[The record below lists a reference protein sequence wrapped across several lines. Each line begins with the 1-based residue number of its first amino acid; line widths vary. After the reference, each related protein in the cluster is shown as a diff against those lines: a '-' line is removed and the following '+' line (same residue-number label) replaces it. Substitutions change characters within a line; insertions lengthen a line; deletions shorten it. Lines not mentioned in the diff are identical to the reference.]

1 MFSQHNP
8 SVFSDCSISLS
19 DVSIFILYH
28 FHSFKRHQSRMML
41 HLESVGAGAG
51 VFLVDHELL
60 KGVQVCWDEGADGLV
75 VISEDLLPSAL
86 GAHRAGGPD
95 QAAVRSAVTLVE
107 TDKPQSHHSESPQE
121 KETRPL
127 GPYEVLFSFVISSN
141 LCRGSGH
148 CHDDYQ
154 TFWTKHL
161 KKQVNESMY
170 PLELLN
176 TTTCR

>member
-28 FHSFKRHQSRMML
+28 FRSFKRHQSRMML

-107 TDKPQSHHSESPQE
+107 TDKPQSSLRVTTGE
-121 KETRPL
+121 R
-127 GPYEVLFSFVISSN
+127 
-141 LCRGSGH
+141 
-148 CHDDYQ
+148 
-154 TFWTKHL
+154 
-161 KKQVNESMY
+161 
-170 PLELLN
+170 N
-176 TTTCR
+176 TTSGTV